1 VAFSSGEIPM
11 KALEGA
17 FVRQARR
24 ANVVGRTSRGGGLGA
39 RAAAEKAGRGDRSA
53 RRGTE
58 LMRHLMGSLL
68 DCFKGCWI
76 LLSFGSVV

>member
-1 VAFSSGEIPM
+1 MVFSSGEIPT

-17 FVRQARR
+17 FVREARR

-39 RAAAEKAGRGDRSA
+39 RAAVEKVGRGDRSA

-58 LMRHLMGSLL
+58 LIRHLMGSLL
-68 DCFKGCWI
+68 DCFKASWI
-76 LLSFGSVV
+76 LLHFVIVV